1 MRIRTIK
8 PEFFMHEAMAAQ
20 KPLDRI
26 LFVGLLCAADVEG
39 RLEDRPA
46 RLKAQILPY
55 DDWDVDTGLSNLAR
69 GSFIVRYT
77 AEVGGQPTRLIQVV
91 NFRKHQRISGK
102 EAEGKSVYPPHIGGE
117 ADPSEPN
124 TTSDHAGGYQAPV
137 EEKQDGPE
145 AAPPTAVDG
154 SNRESHGK
162 QRGST
167 READGNAGR
176 EGKGEK
182 LLGPPKEKKSA
193 AVLPLGPFLP
203 LQQQKPK
210 ATATEARTEA
220 APSLC
225 DEDYSTS
232 LREVTPIL
240 DAWEAKFAAAIAP
253 EPVIACFNGD
263 RHAAESLAEAVKFAD
278 DGELDRFIAFAK
290 GSAKPFVT
298 KSIRSVHFFATNA
311 GTLLA
316 DLRATEAAVRAKV
329 GEQQPKQK
337 PAPKEADYLE
347 ALRRGS
353 TENSA
358 LDSVGVMRQHFAAVL
373 ESWRKDAYF
382 RASERKASAEG
393 ARVREKLQAENL
405 ERRKALDTPR
415 VSDAGMPVAAP
426 TAQPSRRKPLTPDQ
440 HAQRLAQLGA
450 QKGRSA

>member
-8 PEFFMHEAMAAQ
+8 PEFFLHEAMAAQ

-46 RLKAQILPY
+46 RIKAQILPY
-55 DDWDVDTGLSNLAR
+55 DDWDVDAGLSALAR
-69 GSFIVRYT
+69 ALFIVRYT

-124 TTSDHAGGYQAPV
+124 TTSDHADGYQAPA
-137 EEKQDGPE
+137 EEKQDGPR
-145 AAPPTAVDG
+145 AAPSTADEG
-154 SNRESHGK
+154 SYREAPGK
-162 QRGST
+162 QLGST

-176 EGKGEK
+176 EGKGVK
-182 LLGPPKEKKSA
+182 LLGDPSKKKSA
-193 AVLPLGPFLP
+193 AVLPL
-203 LQQQKPK
+203 QQQKPK
-210 ATATEARTEA
+210 ATEARTEA

-253 EPVIACFNGD
+253 EPVLACFNGD
-263 RHAAESLAEAVKFAD
+263 RHAAELLAEAVKFAD

-290 GSAKPFVT
+290 ASAKPFVA

-311 GTLLA
+311 WTLLA
-316 DLRATEAAVRAKV
+316 DLRATEAAVRAKAC
-329 GEQQPKQK
+329 EQPQKQK

-373 ESWRKDAYF
+373 ESWRKDADF
-382 RASERKASAEG
+382 RASERKAAAEG
-393 ARVREKLQAENL
+393 LRIREKLQAENA
-405 ERRKALDTPR
+405 ERRKALDAPR
-415 VSDAGMPVAAP
+415 VSDAGMVAAP
-426 TAQPSRRKPLTPDQ
+426 SAQPSRRKPLTPDQ
-440 HAQRLAQLGA
+440 HAKRLAELDA

>member
-1 MRIRTIK
+1 MRIRTYK
-8 PEFFMHEAMAAQ
+8 PEFFTDEITGAWPCESQVLFLALLNEADDKGRFVLDPLIIRTRYFPR
-20 KPLDRI
+20 KPEFDFAGAFGPI
-26 LFVGLLCAADVEG
+26 VADG
-39 RLEDRPA
+39 RVVV
-46 RLKAQILPY
+46 Y
-55 DDWDVDTGLSNLAR
+55 
-69 GSFIVRYT
+69 
-77 AEVGGQPTRLIQVV
+77 EV
-91 NFRKHQRISGK
+91 SGK
-102 EAEGKSVYPPHIGGE
+102 KYGWVRNFNRHQKINRPSKSRIPECPNELAEESTL
-117 ADPSEPN
+117 SEPSV
-124 TTSDHAGGYQAPV
+124 SDHGFLC
-137 EEKQDGPE
+137 DDS
-145 AAPPTAVDG
+145 PT
-154 SNRESHGK
+154 EMEME
-162 QRGST
+162 Q
-167 READGNAGR
+167 
-176 EGKGEK
+176 GEK
-182 LLGPPKEKKSA
+182 LLEPPKEKSA

-337 PAPKEADYLE
+337 QAPKEADYLE

-373 ESWRKDAYF
+373 ESWRKDADF

-405 ERRKALDTPR
+405 ERRKALDAPR

-440 HAQRLAQLGA
+440 HAQRLAELAA
-450 QKGRSA
+450 QKGLPVQP